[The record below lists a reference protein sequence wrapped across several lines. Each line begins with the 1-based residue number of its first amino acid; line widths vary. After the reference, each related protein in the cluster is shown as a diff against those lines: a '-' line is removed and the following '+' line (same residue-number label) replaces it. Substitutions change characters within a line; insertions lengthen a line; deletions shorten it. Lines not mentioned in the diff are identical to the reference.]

1 MKVKKVP
8 MRTCVVT
15 HEKCEKKD
23 LLRIVKNNE
32 GVVFVDDTLKAN
44 GRGAYL
50 KKDNN
55 VIENFPRR
63 GVATFWHA
71 HQLVMAPITNK
82 AFIKKNHIFI
92 LVFTKMNN
100 LNIRLW

>member
-55 VIENFPRR
+55 VIE
-63 GVATFWHA
+63 
-71 HQLVMAPITNK
+71 K
-82 AFIKKNHIFI
+82 ARTSKVLERH
-92 LVFTKMNN
+92 LETKIEDKIYDE
-100 LNIRLW
+100 LLTKI

>member
-50 KKDNN
+50 KKDKN
-55 VIENFPRR
+55 VIEKARTSKVLER
-63 GVATFWHA
+63 HLETKIEDKIYD
-71 HQLVMAPITNK
+71 QL
-82 AFIKKNHIFI
+82 
-92 LVFTKMNN
+92 LTK
-100 LNIRLW
+100 I

>member
-32 GVVFVDDTLKAN
+32 GVFFVDDTLKAN

-50 KKDNN
+50 KKDKN
-55 VIENFPRR
+55 VIE
-63 GVATFWHA
+63 
-71 HQLVMAPITNK
+71 K
-82 AFIKKNHIFI
+82 ARTSKVLERH
-92 LVFTKMNN
+92 LETKIEDKIYDE
-100 LNIRLW
+100 LLTKI